1 MEVASNLRTYRRNP
15 GAIAPTP
22 RLPRDTMPSRPALP
36 GFASRAGLRFNP
48 GLRAGRGA
56 LSTAF
61 PGSDGRPDPLT
72 DTAYAL
78 FLDFDGTLVEIAPRP
93 DGVVVP
99 PALPSG
105 LARLRTRLGGA
116 LALVTGRPIAT
127 IDGFLAPERFD
138 VAGLHG
144 VEQRRDGRVVG
155 GDPAAHPALRAGVAT
170 LQRETADLDGV
181 LIEDKGCSV
190 AVHWR
195 LANDTDAAR
204 AQEVVATVAEPLG
217 AAYRLQQ
224 GKAVAEI
231 LPASATKGHAIRAF
245 LREAPY
251 AGRRAIFIGDDLT
264 DEKAFVPVNADGG
277 ITVRVGPGE
286 TVARHRVADPA
297 AVRALLMGW
306 AEGGAIDPG
315 SLPPA

>member
-1 MEVASNLRTYRRNP
+1 M
-15 GAIAPTP
+15 
-22 RLPRDTMPSRPALP
+22 
-36 GFASRAGLRFNP
+36 
-48 GLRAGRGA
+48 
-56 LSTAF
+56 
-61 PGSDGRPDPLT
+61 T

-78 FLDFDGTLVEIAPRP
+78 FLDFDGTLVEIASRP

-99 PALPSG
+99 PALPAG
-105 LARLRTRLGGA
+105 LARLRGRLGGA
-116 LALVTGRPIAT
+116 LALVTGRPVAT
-127 IDGFLAPERFD
+127 IDGFLNPERFD

-144 VEQRRDGRVVG
+144 VEQRRDGRLTG

-170 LQRETADLDGV
+170 LQRAVADLDGV

-195 LANDTDAAR
+195 LATEADAVR
-204 AQEVVATVAEPLG
+204 AQSAASSVAGILG
-217 AAYRLQQ
+217 EAYRLQQ

-245 LREAPY
+245 LAEAPY
-251 AGRRAIFIGDDLT
+251 AGRRAVFIGDDLT
-264 DEKAFVPVNADGG
+264 DEKAFVPVNEDGG
-277 ITVRVGPGE
+277 ITIRVGPGE

-297 AVRALLMGW
+297 AVRALLLGW
-306 AEGGAIDPG
+306 AAGGAIDPE

>member
-1 MEVASNLRTYRRNP
+1 M
-15 GAIAPTP
+15 
-22 RLPRDTMPSRPALP
+22 
-36 GFASRAGLRFNP
+36 
-48 GLRAGRGA
+48 
-56 LSTAF
+56 
-61 PGSDGRPDPLT
+61 T

-99 PALPSG
+99 PTLPPG
-105 LARLRTRLGGA
+105 LAQLRTRLGGA

-127 IDGFLAPERFD
+127 IDGFLDPERFD
-138 VAGLHG
+138 TAGLHG
-144 VEQRRDGRVVG
+144 VEQRRGGRIVG
-155 GDPAAHPALRAGVAT
+155 GDPADHPALRAGVAT
-170 LQRETADLDGV
+170 LQQAVVDLDGV

-195 LANDTDAAR
+195 LANDADAAR
-204 AQEVVATVAEPLG
+204 AQSAAASVAGILG
-217 AAYRLQQ
+217 EAYRLQQ

-264 DEKAFVPVNADGG
+264 DEKAFVPVNEDGG
-277 ITVRVGPGE
+277 ISIRVGPGD
-286 TVARHRVADPA
+286 TVARHRLADPA

-306 AEGGAIDPG
+306 AEGGAIEPEA
-315 SLPPA
+315 LPPA

>member
-1 MEVASNLRTYRRNP
+1 M
-15 GAIAPTP
+15 
-22 RLPRDTMPSRPALP
+22 
-36 GFASRAGLRFNP
+36 
-48 GLRAGRGA
+48 
-56 LSTAF
+56 
-61 PGSDGRPDPLT
+61 T
-72 DTAYAL
+72 DDAYAL

-99 PALPSG
+99 PALPPG
-105 LARLRTRLGGA
+105 LARLRARLGGA

-127 IDGFLAPERFD
+127 IDGFLTPERFD

-144 VEQRRDGRVVG
+144 VETRRAGQVTG
-155 GDPAAHPALRAGVAT
+155 GDPSAHPALRAGVAT
-170 LQRETADLDGV
+170 LQRAVADLDGV

-195 LANDTDAAR
+195 LAGAAEAR
-204 AQEVVATVAEPLG
+204 QAQSAAASVAGILG
-217 AAYRLQQ
+217 EAYRLQQ

-264 DEKAFVPVNADGG
+264 DEKAFVPVNEDGG
-277 ITVRVGPGE
+277 ITIRVGPGE
-286 TVARHRVADPA
+286 TVARYRVADPA
-297 AVRALLMGW
+297 AVRALLTGW
-306 AEGGAIDPG
+306 AEGGTIDPEL
-315 SLPPA
+315 LPAA